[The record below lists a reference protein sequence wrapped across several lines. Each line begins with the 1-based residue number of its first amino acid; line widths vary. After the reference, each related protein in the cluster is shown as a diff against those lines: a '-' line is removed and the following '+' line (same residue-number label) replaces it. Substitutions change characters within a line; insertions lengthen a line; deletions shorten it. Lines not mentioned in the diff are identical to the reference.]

1 MTKEE
6 RKEVIADIFRML
18 DKLEELHTQELSE
31 QFPSIP
37 EEEIREVVHWRVK
50 KMFATLLN
58 HINPCAV
65 LRNRKHEN

>member
-6 RKEVIADIFRML
+6 RKEVITDIFRML

-37 EEEIREVVHWRVK
+37 EEEIREVVHWRVEK
-50 KMFATLLN
+50 NVCDFIESYKS
-58 HINPCAV
+58 V
-65 LRNRKHEN
+65 RSHEES